1 MEFGLGYIGVGL
13 AAGLAL
19 LGAGIGIGRIGGS
32 VAESISRQ
40 PEAAGKIQLV
50 LYVAAGMIEGAALF
64 AVVIALL
71 IALKLNGSIDKTIG
85 AGVAPAATNVE
96 QGTRFFMP

>member
-1 MEFGLGYIGVGL
+1 MEFGLGYIAVGL
-13 AAGLAL
+13 AAGLAM

-64 AVVIALL
+64 AIVIALL

-85 AGVAPAATNVE
+85 SSASAPKVE
-96 QGTRFFMP
+96 QGQ

>member
-1 MEFGLGYIGVGL
+1 MEIGLGYIGVGL
-13 AAGLAL
+13 AAGLAM

-40 PEAAGKIQLV
+40 PEASGKIQLV

-64 AVVIALL
+64 AIVIAFL
-71 IALKLNGSIDKTIG
+71 ISSTLNEAVKAKPS
-85 AGVAPAATNVE
+85 APTATVE
-96 QGTRFFMP
+96 QGK